1 MRKSIA
7 GFCFVFAMSVA
18 TVVAAEEVHVIARG
32 TQGLEA
38 VPLRV
43 ENETARPVACA
54 ASIAHWYSA
63 PVGTAAAGG
72 RLETRLWS
80 KPATGEVL
88 LLNAQEDQMPI
99 QSLWCGYAGEDVSTR
114 SDIRLARRSGTSE
127 PAIDLICREAAGSPA
142 LDCRRRGA
150 Q

>member
-1 MRKSIA
+1 MLSADFI
-7 GFCFVFAMSVA
+7 
-18 TVVAAEEVHVIARG
+18 AAEEVHIITRG

-43 ENETARPVACA
+43 ENATARPVACA
-54 ASIAHWYSA
+54 VAIAHWYSA
-63 PVGTAAAGG
+63 PVGAVEPGK
-72 RLETRLWS
+72 RLDTRLWS

-99 QSLWCGYAGEDVSTR
+99 QSLWCGYAGADVSTR
-114 SDIRLARRSGTSE
+114 SDVRLVRRAGESE
-127 PAIDLICREAAGSPA
+127 PAIDLVCREVAGSPA

-150 Q
+150 E

>member
-1 MRKSIA
+1 MRKCIVV
-7 GFCFVFAMSVA
+7 FCFGFAVSA
-18 TVVAAEEVHVIARG
+18 ASVVAAEEVHVIARG
-32 TQGLEA
+32 MQGLEA
-38 VPLRV
+38 VPLRL

-54 ASIAHWYSA
+54 AAIAHWYSA
-63 PVGTAAAGG
+63 PVGSAAPGG

-99 QSLWCGYAGEDVSTR
+99 QSLWCGYAGADVSTR
-114 SDIRLARRSGTSE
+114 SDIPLARRAGTPE
-127 PAIDLICREAAGSPA
+127 PAIDLICREAAGGPA